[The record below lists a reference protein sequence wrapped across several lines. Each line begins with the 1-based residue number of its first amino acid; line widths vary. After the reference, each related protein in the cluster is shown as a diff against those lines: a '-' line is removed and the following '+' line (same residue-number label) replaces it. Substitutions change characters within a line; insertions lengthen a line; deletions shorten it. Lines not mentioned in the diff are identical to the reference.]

1 MDIKSNLLITST
13 LDEKWTEVY
22 ISIINY
28 DIFVYRVGVDYLSSP
43 KNNYKNINSE
53 IKKINLHTIHNNF
66 ITNIVKDLENLAIR
80 IDYHP
85 SNYSISGYFSFKF
98 NIVSD
103 YNTFIKTIEN
113 SIHFKNII
121 WSNRT

>member
-28 DIFVYRVGVDYLSSP
+28 DIIVYRLGIDYLLSS
-43 KNNYKNINSE
+43 NNYHKNKNSE

-66 ITNIVKDLENLAIR
+66 ITNIIRDFENLAIR

-98 NIVSD
+98 NNVSD

-113 SIHFKNII
+113 SIHFKNIN
-121 WSNRT
+121 WSNRK